1 MLNFMGVVLPNKVM
15 VILYDIYIDC
25 IYTYCIYIYHGN
37 IMFHQHVIPVIAQ
50 WTPLL
55 ESATNVPFSIAML
68 NYQRVLSSKMG
79 SISTVTSPSHPPT
92 WIVVLLEPHSDGL
105 LCHQRKNGRSQ
116 LKIYFVR
123 SWLELEKM
131 WRSNP

>member
-15 VILYDIYIDC
+15 VILYDIYKNIYRLY

-37 IMFHQHVIPVIAQ
+37 IIFHQHVIPVIAQ

-92 WIVVLLEPHSDGL
+92 WIVVLL
-105 LCHQRKNGRSQ
+105 
-116 LKIYFVR
+116 
-123 SWLELEKM
+123 
-131 WRSNP
+131 